1 MEKCRQYGNHFPST
15 GLFQGQKLPKGSIGF
30 KSVVSSD
37 RTIPKGGNRIGGEGR
52 GDSCSLAY
60 RWENRKVKHHVYVK
74 RQTRICIIDQVSP
87 LLALYCSLFLHK
99 LVIVSSQ
106 GIDTWL
112 VTSSSW
118 AGLRTYTVHFANLS
132 EKQKAS
138 SRHSSCMEY
147 TSYWKAGVG
156 SCGKSLFP

>member
-1 MEKCRQYGNHFPST
+1 MEKCRQYGNHFPSS

-74 RQTRICIIDQVSP
+74 RQTRICIDQVSL
-87 LLALYCSLFLHK
+87 LLAIYFSLFLHK
-99 LVIVSSQ
+99 LVIVSNQ
-106 GIDTWL
+106 GIDMWL
-112 VTSSSW
+112 LTSSSW
-118 AGLRTYTVHFANLS
+118 AGLSTYTVHFANLS

-156 SCGKSLFP
+156 SCGKSMFP